1 MKTITL
7 QLYTFDELSD
17 EVQKEIIERERWNI
31 MEQCM
36 EGYGSDYVTSLRAFE
51 KLTNTDEISYNDSV
65 EEEDCWCNICEKH
78 VELCTLSE
86 LWEMFGDIPV
96 NNDDEI
102 EKEFLNF
109 PAGTSKLDVWH
120 WFDERCPNNLHDD
133 LMFSQNDAVQI

>member
-1 MKTITL
+1 MS
-7 QLYTFDELSD
+7 LSNTA
-17 EVQKEIIERERWNI
+17 VPRY
-31 MEQCM
+31 
-36 EGYGSDYVTSLRAFE
+36 YGEFRDAVMR
-51 KLTNTDEISYNDSV
+51 
-65 EEEDCWCNICEKH
+65 
-78 VELCTLSE
+78 
-86 LWEMFGDIPV
+86 GDIPV